1 MKKSIKNKKRKNAS
15 ITNPKSY
22 TVKQEN
28 DIVIGKVLCWCFI
41 LSFPAIG
48 LLTLIIHWKFKICLL
63 LWSFMS
69 ILFATYN
76 FLGLI
81 FKWDHARICS
91 KLFIKRG
98 YKFDIR
104 NAWTKED
111 KKDSITLIAAW
122 SIMSVILLVGALFHL
137 Q

>member
-1 MKKSIKNKKRKNAS
+1 MKKHKNKKGKNAS
-15 ITNPKSY
+15 ITKPKPY

-48 LLTLIIHWKFKICLL
+48 LLTLIIHWKIKICLL
-63 LWSFMS
+63 LWSIIS

-91 KLFIKRG
+91 KLFIKKG

-111 KKDSITLIAAW
+111 KKDSISLIVAW
-122 SIMSVILLVGALFHL
+122 SIMGVILLVWALFHS